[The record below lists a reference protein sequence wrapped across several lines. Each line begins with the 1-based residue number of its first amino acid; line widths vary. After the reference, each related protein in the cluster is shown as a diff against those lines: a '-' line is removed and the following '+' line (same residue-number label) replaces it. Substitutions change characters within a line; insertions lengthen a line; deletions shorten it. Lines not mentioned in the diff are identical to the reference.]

1 MKFHSVLLCFLVSL
15 SVGSVKAANP
25 EQNLADL
32 MSPAAKIS
40 ANFSQKLFDADGFE
54 MDSSSGLFSVARP
67 KQILWHTTEPLE
79 QKVVSNG
86 KVVWIYDPDLAQVI
100 IEPAER
106 ILSGSP
112 IALFSGNL
120 SDIQRHYAVAEEYR
134 ANTAVFSLVP
144 TSKTSLF
151 KEITIVF
158 VDGVPD
164 SITLTDTLR
173 QKTKIQFGNV
183 NLNPALDDAAF
194 DFVVPAD
201 VDVINNVR

>member
-1 MKFHSVLLCFLVSL
+1 MRFYSVLLFCLVSL
-15 SVGSVKAANP
+15 SVSSVKAANAD
-25 EQNLADL
+25 QNLAGL
-32 MSPAAKIS
+32 LSPAEKIS

-54 MDSSSGLFSVARP
+54 MDSSIGRFSVARP

-106 ILSGSP
+106 LLSGSP

-120 SDIQRHYAVAEEYR
+120 SDIQEHYEVAEEYR
-134 ANTAVFSLVP
+134 ANRAIFSLVP
-144 TSKTSLF
+144 TSKASLF
-151 KEITIVF
+151 REIIIIF
-158 VDGVPD
+158 VGGLPD
-164 SITLTDTLR
+164 SITLTDTLN
-173 QKTKIQFGNV
+173 QKTIIQFSNV
-183 NLNPALDDAAF
+183 NLSPVLDDAPF
-194 DFVVPAD
+194 DFAVPAD

>member
-15 SVGSVKAANP
+15 SVGSVKAPNP

-67 KQILWHTTEPLE
+67 KQILWHTIEPLE

-134 ANTAVFSLVP
+134 GNTALFSL
-144 TSKTSLF
+144 F
-151 KEITIVF
+151 GIV
-158 VDGVPD
+158 
-164 SITLTDTLR
+164 SIS
-173 QKTKIQFGNV
+173 I
-183 NLNPALDDAAF
+183 
-194 DFVVPAD
+194 
-201 VDVINNVR
+201 